1 MKHQPI
7 AAPPEQAIAVRP
19 AEARVVPGPRPAS
32 PAQPLTA
39 PAPTRQVIAPP
50 VGRARPRPRH
60 RVVLATFVML
70 VLLPSLAAG
79 LYLWRVAAP
88 QYASTVGFSIRKEDA
103 PSAVDLL
110 GGFASVSGSSASD
123 ADMLYEFLRSQ
134 QLVTDIDAQVDLR
147 QIWSRPTGDPVFA
160 YHAPGTVEDLLAYW
174 RRMVAIRYESRT
186 GLIEVRVL
194 AFDPADARRIASAIF
209 DKSTTMINDLN
220 SSAREDAIRYARS
233 ELSTA
238 VERLKQARQAVTA
251 FRNANQMVDPSA
263 DIQSQASLLGVLQ
276 NQLASA
282 MIELDLL
289 QGTVR
294 EGDLR
299 MVQARRKVTAIEDR
313 ITAEKARTGAGPT
326 ATGDGGLATLVGDY
340 ERLSVDRDFAERSYV
355 SALAAYDGAVA
366 DAQRKSRYLATYVAP
381 TLAQKAEYPR
391 RSVLL
396 GGLAGFLFLS
406 WSLAVLMIHSLRDR
420 R

>member
-7 AAPPEQAIAVRP
+7 AAPKEQAVAVRP
-19 AEARVVPGPRPAS
+19 AEARVVPGPRPA
-32 PAQPLTA
+32 PPPQPVA
-39 PAPTRQVIAPP
+39 PPAPPRRAIAPP
-50 VGRARPRPRH
+50 VGRARPRARH
-60 RVVLATFVML
+60 RIVLATFFLL
-70 VLLPSLAAG
+70 VFLPSLAAA

-123 ADMLYEFLRSQ
+123 TDMLYEFLRSQ
-134 QLVTDIDAQVDLR
+134 QLVTDIDTQVGLR
-147 QIWSRPTGDPVFA
+147 RIWSRPASDPVFA

-174 RRMVAIRYESRT
+174 RRMVAIRYDSRT
-186 GLIEVRVL
+186 GLIQVRVL
-194 AFDPADARRIASAIF
+194 AFDPADARVIAKTIF
-209 DKSTTMINDLN
+209 DKSTAMINDLN
-220 SSAREDAIRYARS
+220 SSAREDAIRYARA

-238 VERLKQARQAVTA
+238 VARLKQARQAVTA

-294 EGDLR
+294 DGDPR
-299 MVQARRKVTAIEDR
+299 MAQARRKVAAIEDR
-313 ITAEKARTGAGPT
+313 IAAEKARTGAGPA
-326 ATGDGGLATLVGDY
+326 ATGDAGLAALVGEY
-340 ERLSVDRDFAERSYV
+340 ESLSVDRDFAERSYV

-381 TLAQKAEYPR
+381 TLAQKAQYPR
-391 RSVLL
+391 RAVLL

-406 WSLAVLMIHSLRDR
+406 WSLAVLMIQSLRDR

>member
-1 MKHQPI
+1 M
-7 AAPPEQAIAVRP
+7 
-19 AEARVVPGPRPAS
+19 
-32 PAQPLTA
+32 
-39 PAPTRQVIAPP
+39 APP

>member
-1 MKHQPI
+1 M
-7 AAPPEQAIAVRP
+7 
-19 AEARVVPGPRPAS
+19 
-32 PAQPLTA
+32 
-39 PAPTRQVIAPP
+39 
-50 VGRARPRPRH
+50 
-60 RVVLATFVML
+60 LATFVML